1 MKRIHENIFN
11 GSKPYL
17 EPLVWYFT
25 MISDL
30 KTYPKEEKQT
40 SCYSE
45 EILITTRGRRMGS
58 GKSRC
63 IMIHWLCLILS
74 RRRKTLLSNIG
85 NVTPF
90 GKRMDNNRR
99 GWRIWIIGFFPL
111 RIPFR
116 PFFSYYS
123 HGKKW
128 VDDWVC
134 VPFYMLFEIKEQLC
148 QRCREIVWF
157 QPTFWVS

>member
-1 MKRIHENIFN
+1 M
-11 GSKPYL
+11 
-17 EPLVWYFT
+17 
-25 MISDL
+25 SDL
-30 KTYPKEEKQT
+30 RTYPNEEKQT

-45 EILITTRGRRMGS
+45 EILIKTRGRRMGS

-74 RRRKTLLSNIG
+74 RRKTLLSNIG

-134 VPFYMLFEIKEQLC
+134 VLFYTLFEIKEWIRQHW
-148 QRCREIVWF
+148 RVIVYL
-157 QPTFWVS
+157 QPTSLVS